1 MKSICFIVP
10 YFTCG
15 RNSIPAM
22 TALWL
27 ESCKNN
33 PTITWVVYTDGDFS
47 LFNIPPNVI
56 VKNTTFDEIRNR
68 IQQLFE
74 FHISLNSPYKLC
86 DYRPVY
92 GEAFQDELY
101 DFDFWG
107 FCDIDLIWGDMRKFL
122 TEQVLDENDRILTR
136 GHCSLF
142 RNTHEINSGYRTLP
156 SKGCMNWKTVFTS
169 DKSWAFD
176 EWANHNGGGYS
187 EIQRRN
193 GIKMYDVPIFADI
206 QINRYSL
213 HTTFEKYEN
222 NGQISRNTV
231 FHVYNG
237 SVEKLCVL
245 SGGGGVAKSEYLYV
259 HFQQRKLTLTPN
271 LNLSDFLV
279 VPPNRAVSR
288 IAQPID
294 ADMLTLLCKGN
305 PLTWNIKGQIKRIL
319 SNLYRSIIKH

>member
-15 RNSIPAM
+15 RSSIPAM

-33 PTITWVVYTDGDFS
+33 TTINWIVYTDCDFS
-47 LFNIPPNVI
+47 LFDVPPNVI

-86 DYRPVY
+86 DYKPVY

-156 SKGCMNWKTVFTS
+156 SKGCMNWKSVFTS

-176 EWANHNGGGYS
+176 EWAMHNGGGYS

-193 GIKMYDVPIFADI
+193 DIKLYDAPIFADI

-222 NGQISRNTV
+222 NGPSPHNTV
-231 FHVYNG
+231 FHIHCGTVD
-237 SVEKLCVL
+237 KLCTL
-245 SGGGGVAKSEYLYV
+245 PRGGVAKCEYLYV
-259 HFQQRKLTLTPN
+259 HFQQRKLVVAPN
-271 LNLSDFLV
+271 LDFSDYLI
-279 VPPNRAVSR
+279 VPPNRAVGYNG
-288 IAQPID
+288 QPLNES
-294 ADMLTLLCKGN
+294 ALNLLCKGN
-305 PLTWNIKGQIKRIL
+305 PLSWNVSGQIRRNISLLRKLLPR
-319 SNLYRSIIKH
+319 